1 MQEEEVQ
8 TGYTR
13 EEALDQMILCL
24 QEMEFDERDDD
35 PEKMKWMQTLYHAL
49 KRVGTVGDYV
59 DARFTPIRHC
69 H

>member
-49 KRVGTVGDYV
+49 KRVGTCG
-59 DARFTPIRHC
+59 
-69 H
+69 

>member
-8 TGYTR
+8 TGYTK

-35 PEKMKWMQTLYHAL
+35 PENEMDADVISCS
-49 KRVGTVGDYV
+49 KRVGTCG
-59 DARFTPIRHC
+59 
-69 H
+69 